1 MAKRKVTKRDVLHT
15 LRPLLTTQRTELR
28 ARVRALER
36 ELSTTK
42 RALRAAM
49 RPMGGT
55 VATLCARL
63 RGLKGSCKPR
73 QVVRAPRK
81 PRKPR
86 HGARTRE
93 PLSSHAPALWRP
105 GAALP
110 APTAWLEPISR
121 PLFGP
126 AMARGSDL
134 LASTPNHDN
143 GIEWDAGDGY
153 TVGWGPITD
162 NRYVTLG
169 HGIKRPL
176 SLDGEQITMSV
187 ARDEQHTHDPD
198 YERVLVSPEE
208 PATFARIGQ
217 AALQAWEHPD
227 KAPKL
232 PEAVQPARDY
242 VKDDPKSFAKRV
254 LAAGVNATRK
264 PHDEERA
271 LLRSVYHR
279 GQPWG
284 LSWEAWGV
292 HLLKARQLG
301 LLELTRWDL
310 TGDPATRDTNAVIDS
325 HGREVHL
332 LVVPPRKPHHTTAAV
347 GKRGK
352 RWRG

>member
-63 RGLKGSCKPR
+63 RGLKGSCKPQR
-73 QVVRAPRK
+73 VVRAPRK

-93 PLSSHAPALWRP
+93 PHSKHAPALWRP

-110 APTAWLEPISR
+110 APTAWEAPASV
-121 PLFGP
+121 PLFSP
-126 AMARGSDL
+126 MAARGSDL
-134 LASTPNHDN
+134 LATTPNHDN
-143 GIEWDAGDGY
+143 GLEWDAGAGY
-153 TVGWGPITD
+153 AVGWGPLVD

-169 HGIKRPL
+169 HGHKRAL

-187 ARDEQHTHDPD
+187 ARDEQHTHDPA
-198 YERVLVSPEE
+198 YARVLWTGEE
-208 PATFARIGQ
+208 PGTFARIGQ
-217 AALQAWEHPD
+217 AALLAWEHPD
-227 KAPKL
+227 KAAKL

-254 LAAGVNATRK
+254 LAAGVLAQRK

-271 LLRSVYHR
+271 LLHSVYQR

-284 LSWEAWGV
+284 LSWHEWGA
-292 HLLKARQLG
+292 HLLKARTLG

-310 TGDPATRDTNAVIDS
+310 TGDPATRDVHAVIDS